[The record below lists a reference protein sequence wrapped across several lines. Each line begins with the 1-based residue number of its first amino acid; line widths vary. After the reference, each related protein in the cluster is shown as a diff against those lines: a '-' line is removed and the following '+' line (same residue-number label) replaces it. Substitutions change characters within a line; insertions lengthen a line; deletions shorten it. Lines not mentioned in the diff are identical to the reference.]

1 VVSTVV
7 ETAFSRKIRIAGNKS
22 AAAYVVAVLQMQR
35 AAAYLP
41 HPLVCEQFCCEQIF
55 VHNNFVHKRP
65 PLRCFVQITVNFLAV
80 YAMVCI
86 FTQQFFENYLKL

>member
-1 VVSTVV
+1 VVRLKVTV
-7 ETAFSRKIRIAGNKS
+7 NKT

-41 HPLVCEQFCCEQIF
+41 HHLVCEQFCCEQIF
-55 VHNNFVHKRP
+55 VHNNFVHKR
-65 PLRCFVQITVNFLAV
+65 LSVQCFVQITVIFLAV
-80 YAMVCI
+80 YALVYI